1 MMVLDLAHS
10 FSLQVV
16 NLENIVHAGL
26 VTFQTHRINK
36 DFSNAIK
43 D

>member
-1 MMVLDLAHS
+1 MITET
-10 FSLQVV
+10 FSKPTEAF
-16 NLENIVHAGL
+16 NLENIAHAGL
-26 VTFQTHRINK
+26 VTFQTHRVNK

>member
-1 MMVLDLAHS
+1 MITET
-10 FSLQVV
+10 FSEPIEAF

-26 VTFQTHRINK
+26 VTFQAHRVNK
-36 DFSNAIK
+36 DFSNAIR

>member
-1 MMVLDLAHS
+1 MITET
-10 FSLQVV
+10 FSKPIEAF
-16 NLENIVHAGL
+16 NLENIVHAGR
-26 VTFQTHRINK
+26 VTFQTHRASK

>member
-1 MMVLDLAHS
+1 MITET
-10 FSLQVV
+10 FSKPTEAF

-26 VTFQTHRINK
+26 VTFQTHRVNK